1 MNIGIYNSEKG
12 AGRLKRVMGILL
24 IVILALTACNSE
36 LGITELK
43 SVPNNVQKVTEQ
55 LGIDDYVQKIYV
67 VDKDFSYIVINT
79 KGTVTVSV
87 ESNDDTVSI
96 KIEDEE
102 GQNEEVKQHVYKL
115 TTDRDYEYVQLYKN
129 GEAIPF
135 NVVTAI

>member
-1 MNIGIYNSEKG
+1 MRNGTYNSEKG

-102 GQNEEVKQHVYKL
+102 GQNEEVKQHVY
-115 TTDRDYEYVQLYKN
+115 
-129 GEAIPF
+129 
-135 NVVTAI
+135 